1 MPQLI
6 QLVVAVLIVGVLVW
20 AIDQLPMIDPAFKK
34 VARVILIVALAIWA
48 IIVIA
53 SLVGY
58 PITRWTR
65 GA

>member
-1 MPQLI
+1 
-6 QLVVAVLIVGVLVW
+6 VGVLVW